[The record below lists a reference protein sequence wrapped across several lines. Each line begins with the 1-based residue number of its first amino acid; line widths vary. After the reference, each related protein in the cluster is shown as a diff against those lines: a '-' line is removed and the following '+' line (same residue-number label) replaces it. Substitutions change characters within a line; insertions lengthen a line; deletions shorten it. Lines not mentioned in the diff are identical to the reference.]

1 MDTDIIG
8 YVGTGFLTITMVPQV
23 YKTFRHRQAG
33 DLSIVYLILQLISNG
48 LFIAYGYFLHSLP
61 IVISNCVVAGFSL
74 SLVYAKLCFK
84 GEYLPV

>member
-23 YKTFRHRQAG
+23 YKTFRHGQAG
-33 DLSIVYLILQLISNG
+33 GLSMGYLILQLISNG

-61 IVISNCVVAGFSL
+61 VIIGNCVVAGCSL
-74 SLVYAKLCFK
+74 SLVYAKLSFK
-84 GEYLPV
+84 GEYLPI